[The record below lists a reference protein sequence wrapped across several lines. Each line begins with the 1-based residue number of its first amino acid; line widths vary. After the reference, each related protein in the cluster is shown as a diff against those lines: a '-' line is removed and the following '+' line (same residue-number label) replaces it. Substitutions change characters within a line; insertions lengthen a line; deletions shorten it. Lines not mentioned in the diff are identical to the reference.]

1 MTKTPVVSALLVA
14 MLLSLGPISHAVA
27 ADGLPDAFT
36 IQAQQDPS
44 QQAMDS
50 APTSVLAP
58 QADHYLFVAGSAL
71 TPRTSTTTLNYPGAG
86 CINASAAVTTDLQL
100 PNGSTLQGVRVYY
113 YDDSPAGSV
122 GLWVTKYNGLGSV
135 SDIINS
141 TMPHAAGYA
150 DNYVAAPAVEL
161 IDNFNHAYVLTALTD
176 TDTRICG
183 FRVFYST
190 P

>member
-14 MLLSLGPISHAVA
+14 MLLSLGSISHAVA

-50 APTSVLAP
+50 APASVLAP
-58 QADHYLFVAGSAL
+58 QAVHYLFVAGSAL
-71 TPRTSTTTLNYPGAG
+71 TPRTSATTLNYPGSG

-100 PNGSTLQGVRVYY
+100 PNGSTLEGVRVYY